1 MKTSTADPLPEVF
14 RAALAVALPAVHAM
28 NNEKLT
34 PREAQVLRLLACGFT
49 YSQAAERLGVSPH
62 TITTH
67 IKNLYRKLDVHCAA
81 GAVMRGVQ
89 LRLLGDS
96 TSTSSSSAP
105 V

>member
-1 MKTSTADPLPEVF
+1 MKTNTANPLPEVF
-14 RAALAVALPAVHAM
+14 RAALPAVQPM

-67 IKNLYRKLDVHCAA
+67 IKNLYRKLEVHCAA

-89 LRLLGDS
+89 LHLLGDG

>member
-1 MKTSTADPLPEVF
+1 MNTERLTA
-14 RAALAVALPAVHAM
+14 
-28 NNEKLT
+28 
-34 PREAQVLRLLACGFT
+34 RETQVLQLLASGCT

-67 IKNLYRKLDVHCAA
+67 IKNLYRKLQVHCAA

-89 LRLLGDS
+89 LRLLGE
-96 TSTSSSSAP
+96 T